1 MPARWP
7 SCLFAALVAVF
18 ALACGSRASV
28 VRTDGKDWLE
38 RIRIEGNA
46 QVDTEDLTSQ
56 IAITRALRG
65 DWVLDPYQVSL
76 DTKRIRAT
84 YLRYGFFDVKV
95 TSRVDH
101 RAAGGGTAYTV
112 VFVIDEGRRAR
123 MNVVLMG
130 LPPEIPTEVARAVV
144 DVEDGAPFDY
154 EIYDDAKEP
163 LLALLEDA
171 GYAHATLDA
180 AVIAEKSRGIATA
193 RYAFEPGVRARF
205 GQVRIEGVQGDL
217 AMAVINRLAFEE
229 GEPYSGKALA
239 QTQRNLYGLGRFSTV
254 RIVPDRTA
262 GTAEVPI
269 AIQVATGT
277 RHEVKLGGGFGYEPL
292 TYEARV
298 RAGGSVILADH
309 PLWTLGADAR
319 VAGTTTHD
327 GEDFQPKI
335 RTLAT
340 ASRLDLWRPRLAG
353 ELGVG
358 FDYLNTL
365 AFTSTG
371 PLARVGLS
379 SPIGAP
385 WLQARLGWSFS
396 YSRFVDVSDFIDE
409 GNRVRFGLDQDQRLG
424 SFNQTIVADLRD
436 DPIDPRKGA
445 YVSLRVSE
453 ANPYAASAF
462 QYVQLAPDIRGYI
475 PLGRMVLA
483 MRVRGGAILGDVP
496 VTERFFSGG
505 AQSHR
510 GFSERNLAPQITG
523 MIERDGETI
532 TGSVPIGGAASVET
546 GAELRIPFGEL
557 AGFEIGGTL
566 FVDGGDVTAATED
579 LDPSNLHWAAGAGVS
594 AKVGGI
600 KVRIDVGHRLNR
612 TGPGE
617 PQYEPDAWLPNTS
630 LHFGVGDTF

>member
-1 MPARWP
+1 M
-7 SCLFAALVAVF
+7 
-18 ALACGSRASV
+18 
-28 VRTDGKDWLE
+28 RTQGTDWLE
-38 RIRIEGNA
+38 AIRIEGNA

-76 DTKRIRAT
+76 DTKRIRAA
-84 YLRYGFFDVKV
+84 YLRYGFFDAKV
-95 TSRVDH
+95 TSRVDS
-101 RAAGGGTAYTV
+101 RPANGATAYTV
-112 VFVIDEGRRAR
+112 VFAIAEGRRAR
-123 MNVVLMG
+123 MNVVIMG
-130 LPPEIPTEVARAVV
+130 LPPEIPMEVARAIV
-144 DVEDGAPFDY
+144 DVEEGAPFDY

-163 LLALLEDA
+163 LLALLENA

-193 RYAFEPGVRARF
+193 RYAFEPGIRARF
-205 GQVRIEGVQGDL
+205 GPLTVDGVHGDL
-217 AMAVINRLAFEE
+217 ATAIINRLAFEE
-229 GEPYSGKALA
+229 GELYSGKALA
-239 QTQRNLYGLGRFSTV
+239 LTQRNLYELGRFSTV
-254 RIVPDRTA
+254 RIVPDRSA
-262 GTAEVPI
+262 GSAVVPI
-269 AIQVATGT
+269 AIEVATGT
-277 RHEVKLGGGFGYEPL
+277 RHEIKLGGGFGYEPL

-298 RAGGSVILADH
+298 RAGGSVILEDH

-327 GEDFQPKI
+327 GEDFEPKI

-340 ASRLDLWRPRLAG
+340 ASRLDLFRPRLAG

-358 FDYLNTL
+358 FDYLNTE

-371 PLARVGLS
+371 PLMRIGLS
-379 SPIGAP
+379 SPIGVP

-409 GNRVRFGLDQDQRLG
+409 GNRVRFELDEDQRIG
-424 SFNQTIVADLRD
+424 SFNQTVVADLRD

-453 ANPYAASAF
+453 ASPYAASAF
-462 QYVQLAPDIRGYI
+462 RYVQLAPDIRGYV
-475 PLGRMVLA
+475 PLGPLVLA
-483 MRVRGGAILGDVP
+483 MRIRAGAILGDVP

-510 GFSERNLAPQITG
+510 GFSERELSPRIAGT
-523 MIERDGETI
+523 IERDGETI
-532 TGSVPIGGAASVET
+532 EGSVQIGGAALVET

-557 AGFEIGGTL
+557 AGFDVGGTL

-579 LDPSNLHWAAGAGVS
+579 LDPAHLHWAAGAGVS

-617 PQYEPDAWLPNTS
+617 PQYEPDAWLPNTNI
-630 LHFGVGDTF
+630 HFGVGDTF